1 MKEKKTILKEAGVL
15 LIAVAMIFSAFAV
28 SAESIKPTLSSK
40 AKILPSMIKSN
51 VNNRDDIVW
60 DNGGIDGNQNGLSS
74 QLDLA
79 YPFNSQVAD
88 DFMFEEETFVT
99 DVHWWGV
106 FWNGP
111 PAGPNP
117 ADFNIIFYAD
127 AGGMPTGAGM
137 PDPTPTALVVYNMPQ
152 VMGVPTGGTEEY
164 EYEVVLPQP
173 FVAAANEHY
182 WIAIQWVGNFQPQWG
197 WDTNGNNPE
206 LLALSVQGFPLLG
219 TVYWTI
225 HGYGDMAFYLTG
237 YVGQPPVP
245 DLDCEGS
252 LSWTDVPAG
261 STVTGTFEVKNIG
274 EPGSLLNWEITS
286 WPDWGT
292 WTFDPSSGTGL
303 AAGDSTTVTAT
314 CISPKLPYV
323 LNLLL
328 QENEYTGNIVATNT
342 DDPSDTDTVT
352 VTLVTP
358 VNEPGIQGSQQSQ
371 NHLLVR
377 VLRLYLNANKL
388 IHYT

>member
-1 MKEKKTILKEAGVL
+1 MRERKNILKEASVL
-15 LIAVAMIFSAFAV
+15 LIAAAIIFSAVAV
-28 SAESIKPTLSSK
+28 SAEINKPTLSSK
-40 AKILPSMIKSN
+40 PKTTDLMIKAN
-51 VNNRDDIVW
+51 TNNRDDIVW
-60 DNGGIDGNQNGLSS
+60 DNGGIDGAQNGLSS
-74 QLDLA
+74 QLDLV

-88 DFMFEEETFVT
+88 DFQLETDMLIT
-99 DVHWWGV
+99 DVHWWGI

-137 PDPTPTALVVYNMPQ
+137 PDPTPTALKVYFMPQ
-152 VMGVPTGGTEEY
+152 VTGVPTGGVEEY
-164 EYEVVLPQP
+164 EYDVVLPEP
-173 FVAAANEHY
+173 FPAIANEHY

-237 YVGQPPVP
+237 QSPEPPVP
-245 DLDCEGS
+245 DLDCTGS
-252 LSWTDVPAG
+252 LSWTDVVPG
-261 STVTGTFEVKNIG
+261 TTVTGTFEVENIG

-292 WTFDPSSGTGL
+292 WSFTPDSGTGL
-303 AAGDSTTVTAT
+303 AQGDSITVTAS
-314 CISPKLPYV
+314 CIAPTIYPLLKLLPKD
-323 LNLLL
+323 
-328 QENEYTGNIVATNT
+328 EEYTGNIVVTNT
-342 DDPSDTDTVT
+342 DNTSDTDTVP
-352 VTLVTP
+352 VNLVTP
-358 VNEPGIQGSQQSQ
+358 VNQGIPGSQQSQ
-371 NHLLVR
+371 NNLLFR
-377 VLRLYLNANKL
+377 ALRLYLHIKSIQN
-388 IHYT
+388 T